1 MHVYFEFSQPT
12 EPNIRS
18 YDKNFMTFGQW
29 IEGNIKLLPIK
40 LVVINQ
46 KTIEVIYK
54 YKMAAAT
61 GKIL

>member
-18 YDKNFMTFGQW
+18 YDKNFDFRAV
-29 IEGNIKLLPIK
+29 EGNIKFLPIK
-40 LVVINQ
+40 LAVTNQ

-54 YKMAAAT
+54 CKMAAAT